1 MVFQTT
7 AKSLMVRNASVKAP
21 YLSKVSWKANQL
33 IYPDIKPFFQLDSV
47 YPWME
52 NLFKSS
58 KIQNFPLAGGLQ
70 HFLKKL
76 AVPYMK
82 SRNSLVGFTFKTA
95 VFKRTSAKY
104 LPNQTKI
111 NKVDSA
117 LVQQEIDTMVMKEVI
132 HLVPSQKGELVS

>member
-7 AKSLMVRNASVKAP
+7 TKSLMVRNASVKAP